1 MLSDDELVEQILLGN
16 ENAAEELIKRYYTSI
31 LRYCRWH
38 CSNLEKAEDLTQETF
53 LKLFK
58 NLSGYKGKKKF
69 KAYLYTIANHLCI
82 DESRKVEFY
91 PLEDEENIVHEYND
105 IVRLEDRAEISY
117 FLNFLSS
124 EQREAV
130 ILRFGEQLS
139 FGEIAKVMGCN
150 MRTAQS
156 RVRNA
161 LKIMRKEQKMKDK
174 NLKGYLQQS
183 LGEEVQ
189 PKRLEETIK
198 LCTEIVREQEVT
210 RAEPRTGFFHYLS
223 DVFRFEGI
231 PIFGLQAVTLF
242 IVCLTIASIADVP
255 KNIPIFMP
263 LFVLAIIPAIF
274 KSQYYGMSEIEA
286 VTRASGAQITL
297 AKLVLA
303 GAANLVCITILLCM
317 EVYLQNSYKEIG
329 QIVLYCLVPY
339 LVCMVALLR
348 LIRLQKKQSLQICA
362 IVMLGSCICW
372 GMSARILPWLYE
384 TSAVGV
390 WIVTFLIFAMFFI
403 NEIHYIAEMRKEGKM
418 YGIVA

>member
-1 MLSDDELVEQILLGN
+1 
-16 ENAAEELIKRYYTSI
+16 
-31 LRYCRWH
+31 
-38 CSNLEKAEDLTQETF
+38 
-53 LKLFK
+53 
-58 NLSGYKGKKKF
+58 
-69 KAYLYTIANHLCI
+69 
-82 DESRKVEFY
+82 
-91 PLEDEENIVHEYND
+91 
-105 IVRLEDRAEISY
+105 
-117 FLNFLSS
+117 
-124 EQREAV
+124 
-130 ILRFGEQLS
+130 
-139 FGEIAKVMGCN
+139 
-150 MRTAQS
+150 
-156 RVRNA
+156 
-161 LKIMRKEQKMKDK
+161 MKDK
-174 NLKGYLQQS
+174 NLKVYLQQS

-297 AKLVLA
+297 AK
-303 GAANLVCITILLCM
+303 M
-317 EVYLQNSYKEIG
+317 
-329 QIVLYCLVPY
+329 VLYCLVPY

>member
-1 MLSDDELVEQILLGN
+1 
-16 ENAAEELIKRYYTSI
+16 
-31 LRYCRWH
+31 
-38 CSNLEKAEDLTQETF
+38 
-53 LKLFK
+53 
-58 NLSGYKGKKKF
+58 
-69 KAYLYTIANHLCI
+69 
-82 DESRKVEFY
+82 
-91 PLEDEENIVHEYND
+91 
-105 IVRLEDRAEISY
+105 
-117 FLNFLSS
+117 
-124 EQREAV
+124 
-130 ILRFGEQLS
+130 
-139 FGEIAKVMGCN
+139 
-150 MRTAQS
+150 
-156 RVRNA
+156 
-161 LKIMRKEQKMKDK
+161 MKDK

-263 LFVLAIIPAIF
+263 LFVLAIMPAIF

-329 QIVLYCLVPY
+329 QMVLYCLVPY

-403 NEIHYIAEMRKEGKM
+403 YEIHYIAEMRKEGNM

>member
-1 MLSDDELVEQILLGN
+1 
-16 ENAAEELIKRYYTSI
+16 
-31 LRYCRWH
+31 
-38 CSNLEKAEDLTQETF
+38 
-53 LKLFK
+53 
-58 NLSGYKGKKKF
+58 
-69 KAYLYTIANHLCI
+69 
-82 DESRKVEFY
+82 
-91 PLEDEENIVHEYND
+91 
-105 IVRLEDRAEISY
+105 
-117 FLNFLSS
+117 
-124 EQREAV
+124 
-130 ILRFGEQLS
+130 
-139 FGEIAKVMGCN
+139 
-150 MRTAQS
+150 
-156 RVRNA
+156 
-161 LKIMRKEQKMKDK
+161 MKDK

-263 LFVLAIIPAIF
+263 LFVLAVMPAIF

-329 QIVLYCLVPY
+329 QMVP
-339 LVCMVALLR
+339 LLR

>member
-1 MLSDDELVEQILLGN
+1 
-16 ENAAEELIKRYYTSI
+16 
-31 LRYCRWH
+31 
-38 CSNLEKAEDLTQETF
+38 
-53 LKLFK
+53 
-58 NLSGYKGKKKF
+58 
-69 KAYLYTIANHLCI
+69 
-82 DESRKVEFY
+82 
-91 PLEDEENIVHEYND
+91 
-105 IVRLEDRAEISY
+105 
-117 FLNFLSS
+117 
-124 EQREAV
+124 
-130 ILRFGEQLS
+130 
-139 FGEIAKVMGCN
+139 
-150 MRTAQS
+150 
-156 RVRNA
+156 
-161 LKIMRKEQKMKDK
+161 MKDK

-242 IVCLTIASIADVP
+242 IVCLTIASIVDVP

-329 QIVLYCLVPY
+329 QMVLYCLVPY

-348 LIRLQKKQSLQICA
+348 L

-403 NEIHYIAEMRKEGKM
+403 HEIHYIAEMRKEGKM

>member
-1 MLSDDELVEQILLGN
+1 
-16 ENAAEELIKRYYTSI
+16 
-31 LRYCRWH
+31 
-38 CSNLEKAEDLTQETF
+38 
-53 LKLFK
+53 
-58 NLSGYKGKKKF
+58 
-69 KAYLYTIANHLCI
+69 
-82 DESRKVEFY
+82 
-91 PLEDEENIVHEYND
+91 
-105 IVRLEDRAEISY
+105 
-117 FLNFLSS
+117 
-124 EQREAV
+124 
-130 ILRFGEQLS
+130 
-139 FGEIAKVMGCN
+139 
-150 MRTAQS
+150 
-156 RVRNA
+156 
-161 LKIMRKEQKMKDK
+161 MKDK

-223 DVFRFEGI
+223 DVIRFDGI
-231 PIFGLQAVTLF
+231 
-242 IVCLTIASIADVP
+242 P

-329 QIVLYCLVPY
+329 QMVLYCLVPY

-348 LIRLQKKQSLQICA
+348 LLRLQKQQSLQICA
-362 IVMLGSCICW
+362 IVVLGSCICW

>member
-1 MLSDDELVEQILLGN
+1 
-16 ENAAEELIKRYYTSI
+16 
-31 LRYCRWH
+31 
-38 CSNLEKAEDLTQETF
+38 
-53 LKLFK
+53 
-58 NLSGYKGKKKF
+58 
-69 KAYLYTIANHLCI
+69 
-82 DESRKVEFY
+82 
-91 PLEDEENIVHEYND
+91 
-105 IVRLEDRAEISY
+105 
-117 FLNFLSS
+117 
-124 EQREAV
+124 
-130 ILRFGEQLS
+130 
-139 FGEIAKVMGCN
+139 
-150 MRTAQS
+150 
-156 RVRNA
+156 
-161 LKIMRKEQKMKDK
+161 MKDK

-255 KNIPIFMP
+255 KNT
-263 LFVLAIIPAIF
+263 AIF

-329 QIVLYCLVPY
+329 QMVLYCLVPY

-403 NEIHYIAEMRKEGKM
+403 NEIHYIAKMRKEGKM

>member
-16 ENAAEELIKRYYTSI
+16 ENVAEELIKRYYTSI

-161 LKIMRKEQKMKDK
+161 LKIMRKEQEMKDK

-263 LFVLAIIPAIF
+263 LFVLAIMPAIF

-329 QIVLYCLVPY
+329 QMVLYCLVPY